1 MNILQVNVIEGR
13 DLVASDSNGF
23 SDCYATLI
31 LGQQK
36 KKTKIIK
43 KSLNPKWGETF
54 LMRISPLDETLHVLL
69 QDWDQFSSDDFM
81 GECFI
86 DINSLDDTAVWYTL
100 SARPN
105 KPDDFVKG
113 EVCIKARVVKSSNIV
128 KDKIPLN
135 MLTEVNNRCTKFENS
150 DGKDPFDISGI
161 GLEQFP
167 DFLFDHV
174 PNVQDI
180 DLGFNQF
187 KMFPS
192 LISFKKLTTLVLNGN
207 YILTVPGEV
216 LDLPK
221 LKVLSINGNHLISL
235 PSEISKLVSLEKLE
249 IANNKITELCPEIAN
264 LPKLEEL
271 IISGNPLTKL
281 PPNFS
286 SLTSLEVLDA
296 SGCQLIRLPEDF
308 SMMTK
313 LLEVNLGNNKLVELP
328 NHIGR
333 LTRLVILNL
342 MDNKLSD
349 LPMSIGN
356 IHGLG
361 KLGAGINIEGNPIK
375 SEEIMKKYKIGND
388 QLMDFLE
395 KRMALSGYSLP
406 EISKIPKLNTSN
418 GNNNTTTTTSTTPKQ
433 PPQYSVVDTSKY
445 SPSIPS
451 TPSTPSTQQQQQQ
464 NNESSPN
471 GANITI
477 PLSSTPQIPTQ
488 TKDQDVVNKT
498 IALKNWIVST
508 IRGEIRPKM
517 GKIKNQILRCVSIQE
532 GVGIA
537 NIFKQI
543 KPEIEKLK
551 LLIPPNYPMP
561 PPASNMSG
569 GKTFS
574 GNDKLEQLK
583 DLVAISIDD
592 YDVLFAV
599 LYQLIPN
606 NTDPQLIVSVTQS
619 LKKIKEIIP

>member
-1 MNILQVNVIEGR
+1 MNILQINVIEGR

-54 LMRISPLDETLHVLL
+54 LMRISPMDETLHVLL

-100 SARPN
+100 LPRPN

-135 MLTEVNNRCTKFENS
+135 MLTEVNNRCTKFENG

-192 LISFKKLTTLVLNGN
+192 LTSFKKLTTLVLNGN

-271 IISGNPLTKL
+271 VISGNPLTKL

-296 SGCQLIRLPEDF
+296 SGCQLVRLPEDF

-313 LLEVNLGNNKLVELP
+313 LLEVNLGNNKIVELP

-333 LTRLVILNL
+333 LTRLVVLNL

-418 GNNNTTTTTSTTPKQ
+418 GSTPTTSTTSTTTTK
-433 PPQYSVVDTSKY
+433 PQYSVVDSSKF
-445 SPSIPS
+445 SPSPE
-451 TPSTPSTQQQQQQ
+451 QQQ
-464 NNESSPN
+464 NNVSSPN
-471 GANITI
+471 GANIT
-477 PLSSTPQIPTQ
+477 PLSATPQMPTQ

-498 IALKNWIVST
+498 IALKNWIIST

-606 NTDPQLIVSVTQS
+606 NNDPQLIVSVTQS
-619 LKKIKEIIP
+619 LKKVKEIIP